1 MGIGDKP
8 RKGLKGLQDIRS
20 MSDLVTETS
29 NPQRKFLK
37 LAILAM
43 EKARR
48 GKERASAKHRIE
60 NIDGRLA
67 EIEAET
73 KDLLQLCNAIESSK
87 LSDAPTS
94 QKKDTSRRV
103 GGGFKLQY

>member
-1 MGIGDKP
+1 MIVGSKP
-8 RKGLKGLQDIRS
+8 KGLQSIRS

-43 EKARR
+43 EKVRR
-48 GKERASAKHRIE
+48 GKERASAKHRTE
-60 NIDGRLA
+60 GIDDRLA

-73 KDLLQLCNAIESSK
+73 KYLLQICNASESSK
-87 LSDAPTS
+87 LSAVPAL
-94 QKKDTSRRV
+94 QKKAPSRQV
-103 GGGFKLQY
+103 KGGFKLKY

>member
-1 MGIGDKP
+1 MVIGSKP
-8 RKGLKGLQDIRS
+8 KGLQSIRS

-37 LAILAM
+37 LAVLAM
-43 EKARR
+43 EKVRR
-48 GKERASAKHRIE
+48 GKERASAKQRVE
-60 NIDGRLA
+60 NIDGRLV

-73 KDLLQLCNAIESSK
+73 KDLLQLCNASGSSK

-94 QKKDTSRRV
+94 PKKASPRRV
-103 GGGFKLQY
+103 RGGIKLRY

>member
-20 MSDLVTETS
+20 MSGLVTETS
-29 NPQRKFLK
+29 HPHRKFLK

-60 NIDGRLA
+60 NIDGRLV

-73 KDLLQLCNAIESSK
+73 KDLLQLCNASGSSE
-87 LSDAPTS
+87 LGDAPTS
-94 QKKDTSRRV
+94 QKKAPSRQV
-103 GGGFKLQY
+103 GGGIRLRY

>member
-1 MGIGDKP
+1 MVIGSKP
-8 RKGLKGLQDIRS
+8 KGLQSIRS

-37 LAILAM
+37 LAVLTM

-48 GKERASAKHRIE
+48 GKVRASAKHSIE
-60 NIDGRLA
+60 DIDGRLA

-73 KDLLQLCNAIESSK
+73 KDLLQLCNASGSSK

-94 QKKDTSRRV
+94 PKKASPRRV
-103 GGGFKLQY
+103 RGGIKLRY